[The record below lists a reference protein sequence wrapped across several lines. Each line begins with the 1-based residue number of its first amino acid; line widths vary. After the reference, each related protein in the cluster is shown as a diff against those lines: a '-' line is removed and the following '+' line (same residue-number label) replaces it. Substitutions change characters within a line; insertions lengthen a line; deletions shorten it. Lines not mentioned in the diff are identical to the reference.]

1 MTTGVAAI
9 LRAALRRPPGRAGA
23 LALVAIAVF
32 GLFAPLALPDPNR
45 QPDVVGGA
53 LHPPST
59 AAPFG
64 TDELSRDVLARVA
77 TGTRVSLAVAA
88 LAVAL
93 SMTVG
98 ALVGIVA
105 GYAGGAVDAVLMR
118 VVDGALAIPRLFVLL
133 LLLAVWER
141 MPLAALILAIGLTGW
156 LGASR
161 LVRAEVLRLRES
173 EFVRSAEAL
182 GAGRG
187 RIMFRHLLPNTAGPL
202 LVAATLAVGDVILL
216 EAGLSFLGLG
226 VQPPTPSWGGMI
238 LDGRGVLTVAPWVS
252 LFPGLAIVATVL
264 AVNLFGDAL
273 RDAADPRSA

>member
-1 MTTGVAAI
+1 VTTGAGAI
-9 LRAALRRPPGRAGA
+9 VRAALRRPSGRAGA
-23 LALVAIAVF
+23 IALAAIALF
-32 GLFAPLALPDPNR
+32 GLLAPFALPDPFR

-53 LHPPST
+53 LLPPSA

-77 TGTRVSLAVAA
+77 VGARVSLAVAA

-93 SMTVG
+93 SITVG

-105 GYAGGAVDAVLMR
+105 GYAGGTVDAVLMR
-118 VVDGALAIPRLFVLL
+118 IVDGALAIPRLFVLL

-156 LGASR
+156 LGTSR

-182 GAGRG
+182 GAGRR
-187 RIMFRHLLPNTAGPL
+187 RIMFRHLLPNTIGPL

-226 VQPPTPSWGGMI
+226 VRPPTPSWGGMI
-238 LDGRGVLTVAPWVS
+238 LDGRGVLTVAPWIS